1 MSRPSRLRQNH
12 RSPMPDKS
20 SSADLLTK
28 RILTALQESGRDL
41 DSLTYRD
48 LIPVSELHNRG
59 KQATSDLAQ
68 LAGIDARH
76 HVLDVGCG
84 IGGPARTLAAEIG
97 GKVTGIDISE
107 EFCAVARSLNKLVGL
122 SERIDIQHADALAL
136 PFEDCS
142 FDVVW
147 TQHASMNIADKQ
159 TFVAEMHRV
168 LKPDGK
174 LALHDVMAGSVQPIH
189 FPVPWAPDPPV
200 SFLSTPDEVRSLAL
214 ATGFRELA
222 WQDHTQL
229 TQDWWQNVRERASG
243 QTPPP
248 LNPGLIMGS
257 QFPVMANNM
266 YRNIRERRVAVVQ
279 AVFQK

>member
-12 RSPMPDKS
+12 PSPMPGKS
-20 SSADLLTK
+20 SSADPLTK
-28 RILTALQESGRDL
+28 RILAALQESGRDL
-41 DSLTYRD
+41 DNLTYRD

-59 KQATSDLAQ
+59 KQATNDLAQ
-68 LAGIDARH
+68 LACVGPND

-97 GKVTGIDISE
+97 CKVTGIDISE
-107 EFCAVARSLNKLVGL
+107 EFCIAARYLNELVALAGT
-122 SERIDIQHADALAL
+122 IDIRCADALAL

-159 TFVAEMHRV
+159 TFLAEMHRA

-189 FPVPWAPDPPV
+189 FPVPWAPDPSV

-214 ATGFRELA
+214 ASGFRELA

-229 TQDWWQNVRERASG
+229 TEDWWQNVRKRASG
-243 QTPPP
+243 QTPSP

-266 YRNIRERRVAVVQ
+266 YRNLRERRVAIVQ
-279 AVFQK
+279 AIFRK